1 MTYPKN
7 ILLCADD
14 FGLSE
19 GVSQGI
25 IQLVQLQRISVASC
39 MANSPYFAEQSKY
52 LSNLHDHAKFGL
64 HFNLT
69 EGAFLSAST
78 SIGYSLQT
86 LLFKAHARML
96 DVQFIAKELRAQF
109 ECYVDLV
116 GKFPSFIDGHQH
128 VHQFPQI
135 REVLLQF
142 YEEKLKG
149 SGVYIRS
156 TYPAV
161 NLAKYS
167 LKTKVLAFTGGKILQ
182 SKLKKGFIPHNQCF
196 AGIYDFSEQANYRNL
211 FRQWLAAAP
220 DDTLIMCHPAQD
232 SSGVVEH
239 ATTRKHEFDYFTS
252 DDFLNDCAEFQI
264 QLSTRPKSRNNEVV
278 HSN

>member
-1 MTYPKN
+1 MAFPKN

-19 GVSQGI
+19 EISQGI
-25 IQLVQLQRISVASC
+25 IQLVQSQRISAASC
-39 MANSPYFAEQSKY
+39 MANSPCFAEQSKY
-52 LSNLHDHAKFGL
+52 LSNLHEHATFGL

-69 EGAFLSAST
+69 EGAFLSSST
-78 SIGYSLQT
+78 LPCYSLQS

-96 DVQFIAKELRAQF
+96 DAQIIAKELRAQF

-116 GKFPSFIDGHQH
+116 GKLPSFIDGHQH

-142 YEEKLKG
+142 YLEKLKG

-156 TYPAV
+156 TFPAV
-161 NLAKYS
+161 NLANYS
-167 LKTKVLAFTGGKILQ
+167 LKTKVLAFTGGKHLQ
-182 SKLKKGFIPHNQCF
+182 SKLKKAFIPHNQCF
-196 AGIYDFSEQANYRNL
+196 AGIYDFSEQANYRSL

-232 SSGVVEH
+232 SSGVVDH
-239 ATTRKHEFDYFTS
+239 AATRRNEFAYFTS
-252 DDFLNDCAEFQI
+252 DDFLKDCEEFQV
-264 QLSTRPKSRNNEVV
+264 QLSASPKSRNNEVV
-278 HSN
+278 NSY